1 MALSLPAAV
10 LRKHWWQQQI
20 KLVLGWMEPAL
31 QEQVGRL
38 QVNTLCM
45 RESCSWTLT
54 SFLLFFPLSESDC
67 RAFFN
72 VHEHNLDAPL
82 PKLSSDA
89 SFAEP
94 RKDSASFYL

>member
-1 MALSLPAAV
+1 
-10 LRKHWWQQQI
+10 
-20 KLVLGWMEPAL
+20 MEPAL